1 MIRASGSALLR
12 EPPALLAYLV
22 SCVTVLGFLVGMAAR
37 ARSVRSDAL
46 SRLRQIEARG
56 ATTGSAP
63 LQMAAIGA
71 RGDVLIWS
79 DRVRG
84 FMGMCFL
91 VVLVGLVA
99 AVMQMFFRPRRRL
112 GEWLSAVMLVS
123 LALQVLAISSAA
135 AFMLFV

>member
-1 MIRASGSALLR
+1 MIRASGLALLR

-37 ARSVRSDAL
+37 ARSVRSDSL
-46 SRLRQIEARG
+46 SRLREIEERGTTTGSGPLKMAAIEARG
-56 ATTGSAP
+56 
-63 LQMAAIGA
+63 
-71 RGDVLIWS
+71 DVVTWT

-84 FMGMCFL
+84 FMAMCFS

-99 AVMQMFFRPRRRL
+99 AVMQMFFPPRRRL
-112 GEWLSAVMLVS
+112 GDWLSVVMLVS